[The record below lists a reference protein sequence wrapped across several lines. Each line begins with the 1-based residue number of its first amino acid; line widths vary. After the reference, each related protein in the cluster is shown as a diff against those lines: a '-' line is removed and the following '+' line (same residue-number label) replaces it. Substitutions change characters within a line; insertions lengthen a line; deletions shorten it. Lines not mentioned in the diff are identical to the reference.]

1 MKVLKIL
8 GIFYKTELKPSIKQ
22 AGIEAAHV
30 SFVSTS
36 HKEPHNCPYC
46 PMEYAH
52 RTKLLKHCKEKHKDQ
67 PVPYKYKKWKARDLV
82 EREVNQKAR
91 DIEKLIAETKTEK
104 SNIQNRPAGNQTEP
118 VPIPP
123 KYTNKV
129 SVLPTKTEV
138 IRAKNLFMR
147 DRIKFFKIFENFC
160 GPCFMGQIF

>member
-1 MKVLKIL
+1 
-8 GIFYKTELKPSIKQ
+8 
-22 AGIEAAHV
+22 
-30 SFVSTS
+30 
-36 HKEPHNCPYC
+36 
-46 PMEYAH
+46 MEYAH

-129 SVLPTKTEV
+129 LPTKTEV
-138 IRAKNLFMR
+138 IRAINLFMR
-147 DRIKFFKIFENFC
+147 DRIKFFKIFEEFVYDY
-160 GPCFMGQIF
+160 

>member
-1 MKVLKIL
+1 MSYNKNTPGRIKRSIQQSDRHCPTSRQSMAMSILWPKISIVWQATRTYQKISSKLCHSGTVLFSYDFVKTMKNFW
-8 GIFYKTELKPSIKQ
+8 IFFFSKTELKPSIKQ

-91 DIEKLIAETKTEK
+91 DIEKLIV
-104 SNIQNRPAGNQTEP
+104 G
-118 VPIPP
+118 
-123 KYTNKV
+123 
-129 SVLPTKTEV
+129 
-138 IRAKNLFMR
+138 
-147 DRIKFFKIFENFC
+147 
-160 GPCFMGQIF
+160 G

>member
-1 MKVLKIL
+1 
-8 GIFYKTELKPSIKQ
+8 
-22 AGIEAAHV
+22 
-30 SFVSTS
+30 
-36 HKEPHNCPYC
+36 
-46 PMEYAH
+46 MEYAH

-104 SNIQNRPAGNQTEP
+104 SNITNRPAGNQTEP

-138 IRAKNLFMR
+138 RKY
-147 DRIKFFKIFENFC
+147 KFFIV
-160 GPCFMGQIF
+160 